1 MPFQLVVVQGRSRA
15 KVVRLGP
22 GSSTMGRQQ
31 GCQVRI
37 NSSQVSRKHCEL
49 FEKLGHLLVKDL
61 GSSNGTFVNG
71 KKINQQQVLEIGDE
85 LWVGPIRF
93 RIEKLDT
100 AAKPAEQPAGA
111 AQAGAGAVA
120 SASPDDAE
128 YEITFDD
135 ESGEGATQLVTDATA
150 QSKPVAKPAAQ
161 PAAAAPAPAAA
172 AAPAAA
178 PAPAAAAPA
187 PAAEPSEPEEP
198 PVPEMGDDAVADFLL
213 GIELDDDDKV

>member
-15 KVVRLGP
+15 KVVRLGS

-85 LWVGPIRF
+85 LSVGPIRF
-93 RIEKLDT
+93 RIEKLDA

-111 AQAGAGAVA
+111 AQAVAGAAAVA

-150 QSKPVAKPAAQ
+150 HSKPVAKPAAQ
-161 PAAAAPAPAAA
+161 PAAAAPA
-172 AAPAAA
+172 APA

-187 PAAEPSEPEEP
+187 PAAAEPSEPEDA

>member
-1 MPFQLVVVQGRSRA
+1 
-15 KVVRLGP
+15 
-22 GSSTMGRQQ
+22 MGRQQ

-85 LWVGPIRF
+85 LSIGPIRF
-93 RIEKLDT
+93 RVEKLDA
-100 AAKPAEQPAGA
+100 AAKPADQPAEVA
-111 AQAGAGAVA
+111 VAGAGAVA

-135 ESGEGATQLVTDATA
+135 EPGDDATQLVTDATA
-150 QSKPVAKPAAQ
+150 HSKPAPKPAQQ
-161 PAAAAPAPAAA
+161 PAAAAAPAPAPASA
-172 AAPAAA
+172 PAPPAAA
-178 PAPAAAAPA
+178 PAPAPA
-187 PAAEPSEPEEP
+187 PAVAEPAEP
-198 PVPEMGDDAVADFLL
+198 PVHEMGDDAVADFLL